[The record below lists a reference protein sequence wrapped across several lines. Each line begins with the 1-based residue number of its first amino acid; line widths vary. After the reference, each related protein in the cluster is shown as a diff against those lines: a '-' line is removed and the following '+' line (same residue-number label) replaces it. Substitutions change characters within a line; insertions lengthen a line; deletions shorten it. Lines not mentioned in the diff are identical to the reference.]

1 MYVRAFIIAFILHT
15 GVVVCAV
22 AAAVGSKRRKG
33 KGDEAHRKERFR
45 IMRNLFFLEAK
56 LSKAYAGH
64 GLGGSSGLNALLIM
78 EGKISGVKARGR
90 PRRAWTDD
98 LKDLTKLRN
107 YSELKRTA
115 EDRTIWNALA
125 RQPST

>member
-1 MYVRAFIIAFILHT
+1 MTGARRSLDNIRRMYNTTSCYVGRSVLCCTVVHIDWPRTPTMTRDYAEYLFELNIVRA
-15 GVVVCAV
+15 
-22 AAAVGSKRRKG
+22 
-33 KGDEAHRKERFR
+33 
-45 IMRNLFFLEAK
+45 
-56 LSKAYAGH
+56 GH
-64 GLGGSSGLNALLIM
+64 VLRGSSGLNALLIM

-98 LKDLTKLRN
+98 LKDWTELIN